1 MPLNTGTPM
10 KMTIRFSMRSVTAS
24 GTASALPYSTV
35 GLPLVLRR
43 EEESSPRVAAS
54 RAGAAAG
61 VAGSASE
68 LPLPAL
74 PCRRASVAA
83 S

>member
-35 GLPLVLRR
+35 GLPLVLGR
-43 EEESSPRVAAS
+43 EESSLRVAAS

-61 VAGSASE
+61 VAGASPE